1 MNYQLEPQYNL
12 NILELNLNNFNILKK
27 ELINDIK
34 TKKIINKSD
43 SERYTSINNL
53 FHFKNKINNQYYK
66 DLLYEI
72 ENYEMKYFQSLRI
85 LTNYVVNRI
94 KNNSILKECNETN
107 VIHLSNISSPL
118 LRQNAIHIDSYS
130 NYSLKDNIFNIIN
143 TIYVHLTQEK
153 YVRKLLNK
161 YLESDLKKL
170 KYNERIID
178 ILQKKTLDE
187 NKKKAFYIINQN
199 NYLDIQKLKQEIFEN
214 KNM

>member
-1 MNYQLEPQYNL
+1 MNYHLEPQNNL

-43 SERYTSINNL
+43 SERYVSINNL
-53 FHFKNKINNQYYK
+53 FQFKNKINNQHYK

-72 ENYEMKYFQSLRI
+72 ENYEMKYFQSLRT

-94 KNNSILKECNETN
+94 KNNSILKECNETD

-143 TIYVHLTQEK
+143 AIYLHLTQEK
-153 YVRKLLNK
+153 YVRKL
-161 YLESDLKKL
+161 S
-170 KYNERIID
+170 
-178 ILQKKTLDE
+178 
-187 NKKKAFYIINQN
+187 
-199 NYLDIQKLKQEIFEN
+199 
-214 KNM
+214 KNI